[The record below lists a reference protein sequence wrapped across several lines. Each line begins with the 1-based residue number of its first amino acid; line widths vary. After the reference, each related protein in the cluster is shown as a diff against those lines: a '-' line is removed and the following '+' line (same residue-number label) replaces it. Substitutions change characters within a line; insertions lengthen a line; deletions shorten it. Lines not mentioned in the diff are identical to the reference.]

1 MRDAHHIQI
10 LVQSRLVAMKI
21 IPLALKERRGRS
33 SSAGSQ
39 RSLEMEK
46 APEEALDMP
55 SFWKKLEP
63 SRKEVKQE
71 H

>member
-39 RSLEMEK
+39 RSLEMGK

-55 SFWKKLEP
+55 SF
-63 SRKEVKQE
+63 
-71 H
+71 